1 MQPFDLDQF
10 RVKRNG
16 ELRPA
21 ESKRPPRH
29 KAGEWFLKGPIPGEW
44 LHRAAKLPGHALHVA
59 LALWYLAGLEKC
71 RQVKPTWRVFA
82 RFGVSP
88 DSGRRGLAA
97 LEGAG
102 LVAVDRHPG
111 RCPVVTI
118 LDAGSTA
125 DYRSR

>member
-1 MQPFDLDQF
+1 MNIQSLNLEQF
-10 RVKRNG
+10 RAKRDG
-16 ELRPA
+16 DLQPA
-21 ESKRPPRH
+21 EPKRPPRH

-71 RQVKPTWRVFA
+71 RQVKLTWRVYA
-82 RFGVSP
+82 RFAVSP
-88 DSGRRGLAA
+88 DAGRRGLAA
-97 LEGAG
+97 LERAD

-118 LDAGSTA
+118 LELTGEVMGE
-125 DYRSR
+125 